1 MAELKTKPTTVR
13 VAAFLNAIPDEARR
27 KDCKAVA
34 KMMEEVT
41 GEKPKMWGPSIVGF
55 GQYHYKYA
63 SGHEGDMC
71 RLGFSPRKK
80 DLTLYLYGLERQSAL
95 LKQLGKCA
103 IGKAC
108 LYLNKLEGLDMSAL
122 AQLMENSL
130 IALDEII
137 AMKKA
142 EARR

>member
-1 MAELKTKPTTVR
+1 MAELKTKPTTTS

-27 KDCKAVA
+27 NDCKTIAR
-34 KMMEEVT
+34 MMEQVT
-41 GEKPKMWGPSIVGF
+41 NEQPKMWGTSIVGF

-80 DLTLYLYGLERQSAL
+80 DLTLYLYGLENQRL
-95 LKQLGKCA
+95 LLRQLGKCKTS
-103 IGKAC
+103 KAC
-108 LYLNKLEGLDMSAL
+108 LYLNKLDGLDLSAL
-122 AQLMENSL
+122 TQLMENSL
-130 IALDEII
+130 EALDEII
-137 AMKKA
+137 AMKKE